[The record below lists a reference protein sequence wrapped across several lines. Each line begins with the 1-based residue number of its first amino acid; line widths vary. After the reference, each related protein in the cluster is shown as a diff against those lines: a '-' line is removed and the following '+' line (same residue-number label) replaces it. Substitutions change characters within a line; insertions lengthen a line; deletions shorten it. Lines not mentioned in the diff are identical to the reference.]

1 MSPQLTGEDM
11 TIDQNPAYVDGY
23 RQFTGEDM
31 KMDENPAYTG
41 VQPMPPTTEHED
53 EEDAVDETSSGYVID
68 ENPFWDE
75 HKQTSEN

>member
-1 MSPQLTGEDM
+1 MM
-11 TIDQNPAYVDGY
+11 DQNPAYLDGY

-41 VQPMPPTTEHED
+41 VQPMPSTTEHEG
-53 EEDAVDETSSGYVID
+53 EEDAVDETNSGYVIE

-75 HKQTSEN
+75 HKQASKN